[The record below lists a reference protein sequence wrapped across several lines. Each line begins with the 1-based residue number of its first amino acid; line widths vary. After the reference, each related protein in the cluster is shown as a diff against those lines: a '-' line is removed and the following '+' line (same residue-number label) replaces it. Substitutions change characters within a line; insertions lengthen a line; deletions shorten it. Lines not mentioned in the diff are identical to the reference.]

1 MGQVLFIA
9 SPPAQHSF
17 APDTPG
23 IRQERSLSSHTRDQ
37 NPKPEAG
44 LELRYSSTTP
54 RTPPGR
60 AHLRRHA
67 LGDAR
72 ARARSKARTR
82 GVAQTEPLRNPP
94 SHAHLR
100 KHARGDEV
108 ARMQCPAL
116 RKKQR
121 DTSQHATTPRGPPR
135 RTLGELRGE
144 MVPPQIRSMQ
154 RALAE
159 QQSPRPLS
167 LARAR
172 PWDALSRGNR
182 QKPTW
187 RRRPPPQHKRWS
199 GNTECSQCPAATPSP
214 QGTREATGRERRRHK
229 FKKNHAERA
238 TCKAGAHCN
247 TQP

>member
-1 MGQVLFIA
+1 MPL
-9 SPPAQHSF
+9 
-17 APDTPG
+17 
-23 IRQERSLSSHTRDQ
+23 ETR
-37 NPKPEAG
+37 
-44 LELRYSSTTP
+44 
-54 RTPPGR
+54 GR
-60 AHLRRHA
+60 EHA
-67 LGDAR
+67 RKR
-72 ARARSKARTR
+72 ARVGSRK
-82 GVAQTEPLRNPP
+82 RN
-94 SHAHLR
+94 HFAILQATLDLR
-100 KHARGDEV
+100 KHAREDEV

-144 MVPPQIRSMQ
+144 MVPPQIRSTQ
-154 RALAE
+154 QALAE

-167 LARAR
+167 LARAC